1 MWGTVYVRDGFTD
14 ELTDFAYIPQGTAGH
29 LARKIGGGDAVAA
42 LRDSW
47 AVAKKNGL
55 VVDKGDAVTFPI
67 WKNDA
72 ERESGTLPEPRMIA
86 TLKPNKNENPTAPW
100 AIAYAGPD
108 SWKILTDLE
117 DDTITPRDIQDFAFR
132 PWDRVLSEVSHRALD
147 EPWDFGNGDKRIL
160 KSYLTYTYQRLSL
173 QGKVAVDSEQ
183 GLAAF
188 NTGLVTSTYDELFM
202 CFSPNNRNR
211 PDWRY
216 AGICVA
222 GERGLGKSLV
232 DSFKP
237 LPARVTYI
245 DDVDDLIF
253 DNTQELYVDDHHVV
267 VDNID
272 RLPVGFLR
280 DQLYDRPQILEEL
293 ERIEAIEY
301 TNRHDYDVLR
311 DALEDDPELM
321 FRLKNRL
328 GDAVKLAQKRT
339 QWNYRTAVPCYF
351 PTANE
356 MSLLLPL
363 CLKTPTEPD
372 AALVVSVAATG
383 SYQGETILTMQ
394 MAYLD
399 ARLICRPENDWLVPE
414 Q

>member
-72 ERESGTLPEPRMIA
+72 ECESGTLPEPRMIA

-132 PWDRVLSEVSHRALD
+132 PWDRVLSEVSNRALD

-173 QGKVAVDSEQ
+173 QGKVAVDS
-183 GLAAF
+183 
-188 NTGLVTSTYDELFM
+188 S
-202 CFSPNNRNR
+202 R
-211 PDWRY
+211 
-216 AGICVA
+216 VA
-222 GERGLGKSLV
+222 SRQSER
-232 DSFKP
+232 
-237 LPARVTYI
+237 
-245 DDVDDLIF
+245 
-253 DNTQELYVDDHHVV
+253 
-267 VDNID
+267 
-272 RLPVGFLR
+272 
-280 DQLYDRPQILEEL
+280 
-293 ERIEAIEY
+293 
-301 TNRHDYDVLR
+301 
-311 DALEDDPELM
+311 
-321 FRLKNRL
+321 
-328 GDAVKLAQKRT
+328 
-339 QWNYRTAVPCYF
+339 
-351 PTANE
+351 
-356 MSLLLPL
+356 
-363 CLKTPTEPD
+363 
-372 AALVVSVAATG
+372 
-383 SYQGETILTMQ
+383 
-394 MAYLD
+394 
-399 ARLICRPENDWLVPE
+399 WL
-414 Q
+414 